1 MGTCKYCGKS
11 VGLFSNVHKECEEKH
26 DKACAELSVIFDE
39 YFRGLKTASDV
50 NIAVQSKK
58 NNCFASN
65 DDIARLGGD
74 AMTKYCQLI
83 RRPFPASIL
92 GIAKDFIAATG
103 VSYSSL
109 NANGAIDNI
118 AIKLMKG
125 FIADFFTDILPLDKV
140 MGRCD
145 RIKATFP
152 ISNSLENEIYMDM
165 LEKASANFMKDG
177 TLTATEQQHIDDFA
191 AKTGISLSNLPV
203 KYQDS
208 DIAKVGQAAVLRDL
222 QNGVYPICNVQLPIV
237 LSKNEHVLWAY
248 NGVSM
253 YMEKIERETV
263 GRSGGFSFRVCKGV
277 TYRVGQ
283 FKGHPVE
290 HSRMNLEGNGILIV
304 TNKNLIFYSQLKN
317 NKVPFNKIVGITPYS
332 DGIEV
337 HKDGNAKRLTFQGFD
352 SWFIMNLLSM
362 VGNI

>member
-11 VGLFSNVHKECEEKH
+11 VGLFSSVHKECEERH
-26 DKACAELSVIFDE
+26 DKACSELSAVFAD
-39 YFRGLKTASDV
+39 YFRGVKTASV
-50 NIAVQSKK
+50 VSSAVQSKK
-58 NNCFASN
+58 TEYFVSN
-65 DDIARLGGD
+65 DDIALLGGE
-74 AMTKYCQLI
+74 AISIYCQTLH
-83 RRPFPASIL
+83 RPFPASIL
-92 GIAKDFIAATG
+92 GLTSDFIISTG
-103 VSYSSL
+103 VSYSALNSKGSL
-109 NANGAIDNI
+109 DALAT
-118 AIKLMKG
+118 KLMKG
-125 FIADFFTDILPLDKV
+125 FLADFFTDVLPLDKALS
-140 MGRCD
+140 RCE
-145 RIKATFP
+145 RIMKTFP
-152 ISNSLENEIYMDM
+152 ISSSLENDIYMEM

-177 TLTATEQQHIDDFA
+177 VLTASEQQHIDDFVL
-191 AKTGISLSNLPV
+191 KTGISITNLPA

-222 QNGVYPICNVQLPIV
+222 QNGIYPVCNVQLPII

-253 YMEKIERETV
+253 FMEKIERETI

-290 HSRMNLEGNGILIV
+290 HSRMNFEGKGALIV
-304 TNKNLIFYSQLKN
+304 TNKNLIFYSQQNN

-352 SWFIMNLLSM
+352 SWFIMNLLSI

>member
-11 VGLFSNVHKECEEKH
+11 VGLFSSVHKECEERH
-26 DKACAELSVIFDE
+26 DKACSELSAVFAD
-39 YFRGLKTASDV
+39 YFRGVKTASV
-50 NIAVQSKK
+50 VSSALQSKK
-58 NNCFASN
+58 TEDFVSN
-65 DDIARLGGD
+65 DDIARLGGE
-74 AMTKYCQLI
+74 AINTYCQTL

-92 GIAKDFIAATG
+92 GITSDFISATG
-103 VSYSSL
+103 VSYSAL
-109 NANGAIDNI
+109 NSKGALDSI
-118 AIKLMKG
+118 ATKLMKG
-125 FIADFFTDILPLDKV
+125 FIADFFTDVLPLDKAFS
-140 MGRCD
+140 RCE
-145 RIKATFP
+145 RIMKTLP
-152 ISNSLENEIYMDM
+152 ISSSLENDIYMEM
-165 LEKASANFMKDG
+165 LEKASVNFMKDG
-177 TLTATEQQHIDDFA
+177 VLTASEQQHIDDFV
-191 AKTGISLSNLPV
+191 AKTGISISNLPA

-222 QNGVYPICNVQLPIV
+222 QNGIYPVCNVQLPII
-237 LSKNEHVLWAY
+237 LAKNEHVLWAY

-283 FKGHPVE
+283 FNGHPVE
-290 HSRMNLEGNGILIV
+290 HSRMNLEGNGALIV
-304 TNKNLIFYSQLKN
+304 TNKNLIFYSQQKN

-362 VGNI
+362 VGSI